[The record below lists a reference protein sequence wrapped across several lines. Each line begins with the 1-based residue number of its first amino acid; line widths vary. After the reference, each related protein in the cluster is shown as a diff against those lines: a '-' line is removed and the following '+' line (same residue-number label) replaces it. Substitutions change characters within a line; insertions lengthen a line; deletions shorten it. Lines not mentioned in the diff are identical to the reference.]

1 MKDYLLGSMLLVYF
15 ATAFSLGWV
24 FGLDFSE
31 DKQPTQKSQEEIHYE
46 NIKGFYNKRL
56 IQFRKQELDE
66 RQYRDS
72 LYVDLETYMIL
83 NK

>member
-1 MKDYLLGSMLLVYF
+1 MKDYFIYAGFITLLISSLLYF
-15 ATAFSLGWV
+15 GDLEA
-24 FGLDFSE
+24 
-31 DKQPTQKSQEEIHYE
+31 KQSKNTLQKSQEEIHYE